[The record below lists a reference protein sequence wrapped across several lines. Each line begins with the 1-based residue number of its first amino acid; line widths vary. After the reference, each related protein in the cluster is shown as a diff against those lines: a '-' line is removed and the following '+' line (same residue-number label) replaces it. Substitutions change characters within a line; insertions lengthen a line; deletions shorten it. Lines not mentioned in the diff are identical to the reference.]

1 VDQPEQAQATEECY
15 QGNGVSY
22 RGTASFTITGKKCQ
36 AWNSMSPHRHNKTS
50 EHFPNADLR
59 QNYCRNPDADS
70 RPWCYTTDPS
80 VRWEY
85 CNLKRCSDNI
95 QMTLPKPPQTT
106 LEPNPDCIHSNGI
119 DYRGTV
125 ARTARGRTCQE
136 WSSQTPHKHD
146 YFTPRTHPKS
156 GLEKNYCRNPD
167 GDVNGPWCYTTDP
180 RKAWEYC
187 EIPKCRNYS
196 F

>member
-1 VDQPEQAQATEECY
+1 RHIPSLFLLFTIAVDQPEQAQATEECY

-36 AWNSMSPHRHNKTS
+36 
-50 EHFPNADLR
+50 
-59 QNYCRNPDADS
+59 
-70 RPWCYTTDPS
+70 
-80 VRWEY
+80 
-85 CNLKRCSDNI
+85 
-95 QMTLPKPPQTT
+95 
-106 LEPNPDCIHSNGI
+106 
-119 DYRGTV
+119 
-125 ARTARGRTCQE
+125 

-187 EIPKCRNYS
+187 DIPKCRN
-196 F
+196 